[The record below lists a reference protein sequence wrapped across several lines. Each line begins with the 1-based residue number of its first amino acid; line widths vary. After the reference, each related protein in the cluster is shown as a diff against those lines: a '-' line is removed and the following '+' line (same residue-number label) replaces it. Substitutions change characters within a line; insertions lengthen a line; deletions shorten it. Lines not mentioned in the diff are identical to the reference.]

1 MNCAGPLTHFPLQV
15 DRHGSDLCCSRV
27 NCSQKGKK
35 VGRLERVVKLI
46 LSPKA
51 AILAPHCI
59 SIFPM
64 SQVEIHYTCI
74 LAMHQLFPCNDFHP
88 SIHFAL
94 ADSVSYYI
102 ISFPN
107 KRKQK
112 GLWYLPRLQQSPLVY
127 LISSTAVIHLSIH
140 PPIHQSI
147 CCSASSLPSLS

>member
-1 MNCAGPLTHFPLQV
+1 
-15 DRHGSDLCCSRV
+15 
-27 NCSQKGKK
+27 
-35 VGRLERVVKLI
+35 
-46 LSPKA
+46 
-51 AILAPHCI
+51 
-59 SIFPM
+59 M

-74 LAMHQLFPCNDFHP
+74 LATHQLFPCNDFHP

-94 ADSVSYYI
+94 VDSISCYI

-107 KRKQK
+107 KSKQK

-147 CCSASSLPSLS
+147 CCSASSPPSLSQDFGSLTALYMGQQWPSLLCPLPFCLSRTTAFSYQEFKVESA